1 MNKALRTAGLAALC
15 AGGFTSAMAFDPAT
29 QAKGTTPEKTQKIR
43 FIEDDA
49 QDYIVTKVYNIKHMK
64 ANDLVPFVLGAVM
77 RYSTNSKVD
86 RINYAAAGQQWI
98 VVTTPV
104 AMMPYV
110 DDMIAKMDRPSKI
123 KDVNGSPLKGTGI
136 TRYVYSPK
144 WRSSQDMVTLMV
156 KTGIPADASGYDYDT
171 DSVDSDSI
179 KYDGRIVYDSASNL
193 IYWKDSPNKSADLL
207 KYLTWLDRPV
217 PQVAVRFKLYE
228 VRDSDLTD
236 IGIDYAAWKN
246 GPGLE
251 IAGFGADLFSGR
263 WNETV
268 QVAQLA
274 NELMP
279 FINDSMSWGYGS
291 MFFAPAFDMSF
302 LRLLQQNGK
311 AREVSTV
318 TLTLRN
324 NGTAETTFTPDYQN
338 IVKKEND
345 KTYVESSGTSSLTLK
360 ITSPTICFDGIQ
372 PDRKTGLLPFTEA
385 DYQNKFSGVFDF
397 QYTLTNTS
405 VVERNNYGSEL
416 TESTDLSGYGTIKIK
431 QESFLAGWTRT
442 MDVEQTIGVPFLCEL
457 PVLKYIFGTTTRNKE
472 QTHFFLTAEAEFV
485 HPDADISRI
494 SGKLTNI
501 ADLVTAEK

>member
-1 MNKALRTAGLAALC
+1 MNKALRTAGIAALC
-15 AGGFTSAMAFDPAT
+15 AGGLTTAMAFDPAT
-29 QAKGTTPEKTQKIR
+29 QAKGADPAKTQKIR

-49 QDYIVTKVYNIKHMK
+49 QDYMVTKIYSIRHMK

-77 RYSTNSKVD
+77 RYSSNSKVD

-110 DDMIAKMDRPSKI
+110 DDMITKMDRPSKI
-123 KDVNGSPLKGTGI
+123 RDVNGSPLRGTGI
-136 TRYVYSPK
+136 TRYVYNPK
-144 WRSSQDMVTLMV
+144 WRSSQEMVTLMV
-156 KTGIPADASGYDYDT
+156 KTGIPADVSGYDYENDSIDT
-171 DSVDSDSI
+171 ESI

-236 IGIDYAAWKN
+236 IGVDYAAWKN
-246 GPGLE
+246 GPGLQ

-279 FINDSMSWGYGS
+279 FLSDSMSWGYGS
-291 MFFAPAFDMSF
+291 LFFAPAFDMSF
-302 LRLLQQNGK
+302 LRMLQQNGK
-311 AREVSTV
+311 AREVSAV

-324 NGTAETTFTPDYQN
+324 NGTAETTFTPEDQN
-338 IVKKEND
+338 IVKQEND
-345 KTYVESSGTSSLTLK
+345 KTFVERSSSAALTLK
-360 ITSPTICFDGIQ
+360 ITSPTICFDGVP
-372 PDRKTGLLPFTEA
+372 PDPKTGLLPSSEA
-385 DYQNKFSGVFDF
+385 DYQNRFSGVFDF
-397 QYTLTNTS
+397 QYTLNAAT

-416 TESTDLSGYGTIKIK
+416 TETTDLSGFGTIKIK
-431 QESFLAGWTRT
+431 QESFLTGWTRIT
-442 MDVEQTIGVPFLCEL
+442 DVEQTIGVPFLCEL
-457 PVLKYIFGTTTRNKE
+457 PVLKYLFGTTTRNKE
-472 QTHFFLTAEAEFV
+472 RTYFFLTAEAEFV

-501 ADLVTAEK
+501 ADLISSKN

>member
-1 MNKALRTAGLAALC
+1 MNNALRMAGLAAIC
-15 AGGFTSAMAFDPAT
+15 AGGFSSAAAFDPAA
-29 QAKGTTPEKTQKIR
+29 QAKGNDPAKTQKIR

-49 QDYIVTKVYNIKHMK
+49 QDYMVTKVYNIKHMK

-77 RYSTNSKVD
+77 RYSSNSKVD

-110 DDMIAKMDRPSKI
+110 DDMVAKMDRPSKI
-123 KDVNGSPLKGTGI
+123 KDANGSPIQGTGI
-136 TRYVYSPK
+136 TRYVYNPK
-144 WRSSQDMVTLMV
+144 WRSSQDMVTLML
-156 KTGIPADASGYDYDT
+156 KAGISSDASGFDYDT
-171 DSVDSDSI
+171 DAEDINSI
-179 KYDGRIVYDSASNL
+179 KYDGRVVYDAASNL

-207 KYLTWLDRPV
+207 KYLAWLDRPV
-217 PQVAVRFKLYE
+217 PQVIVHFKLYE
-228 VRDSDLTD
+228 VRDSNLTD

-251 IAGFGADLFSGR
+251 LAGFGADLFSGR

-302 LRLLQQNGK
+302 IRLLQQNGK

-318 TLTLRN
+318 SLTLRN
-324 NGTAETTFTPDYQN
+324 SGTATTTFTPDYQN
-338 IVKKEND
+338 IAKRDND
-345 KTYVESSGTSSLTLK
+345 KTYVDSSKTASMTLK
-360 ITSPTICFDGIQ
+360 ITAPTICFNGIE
-372 PDRKTGLLPFTEA
+372 PDKKTGLLPYSAE
-385 DYQNKFSGVFDF
+385 DYQKKFSGVFDF
-397 QYTLTNTS
+397 QYSLTNSS
-405 VVERNNYGSEL
+405 VVERNNYGNEL
-416 TESTDLSGYGTIKIK
+416 TESTDINGYGTIRMK

-442 MDVEQTIGVPFLCEL
+442 MDVEQTIGVPFLCEI

-472 QTHFFLTAEAEFV
+472 HTYFFLTAEAEFV
-485 HPDADISRI
+485 HPDTGISQV

-501 ADLVTAEK
+501 ADLVNAAK